1 MKTRKSSLT
10 PKLLKNWWIDA
21 LLGLISILAV
31 LSSLYFLAFPVSG
44 YQGGRNPTYQQV
56 VIFDRQSW
64 DIIHTWA
71 GVGMILIA
79 LWHIL
84 IHWDWITGTAK
95 RTWQVLIGKRKG
107 FGRRLTYNIL
117 LDAIVA
123 VSFIIC
129 AVSGIYFLFFV
140 GHGSLGQIV
149 FFDRTT
155 WDLIH
160 TWSGVVMTISA
171 ILHFVLHW
179 KWVVRITTK
188 MFRRHHTTSQYAMMN
203 SELDRA

>member
-1 MKTRKSSLT
+1 MKTSKSSLT
-10 PKLLKNWWIDA
+10 PKLCQNWLIDA
-21 LLGLISILAV
+21 LLGLSAILTV

-44 YQGGRNPTYQQV
+44 YQGGRNPYYQQV
-56 VIFDRQSW
+56 LIFDRQSW

-84 IHWDWITGTAK
+84 IHWGWITGTAK
-95 RTWQVLIGKRKG
+95 RVWRVMIGKRVG

-117 LDAIVA
+117 LDAVVA
-123 VSFIIC
+123 LSFVVC
-129 AVSGIYFLFFV
+129 AVTGIYFLFFV
-140 GHGSLGQIV
+140 HHGSLGQNV
-149 FFDRTT
+149 LFDRTT

-188 MFRRHHTTSQYAMMN
+188 MFGRHHTTSQYVMMN
-203 SELDRA
+203 SKLDQA